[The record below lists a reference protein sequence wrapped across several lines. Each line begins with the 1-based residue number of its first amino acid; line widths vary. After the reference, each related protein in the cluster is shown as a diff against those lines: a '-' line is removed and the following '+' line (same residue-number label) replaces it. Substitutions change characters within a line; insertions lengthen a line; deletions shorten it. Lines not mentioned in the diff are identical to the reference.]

1 MRRFPVDVFGDKV
14 LVNSEIFDNRREP
27 TTLFSLLLDI
37 ESRLL
42 RQGRKTL
49 AKTEQHKIANSLKPK
64 GGAVRVLSR
73 YVE

>member
-1 MRRFPVDVFGDKV
+1 MRRFPVDAFGDKV

-27 TTLFSLLLDI
+27 GSLFSLLLDI

-42 RQGRKTL
+42 KQGRKTL
-49 AKTEQHKIANSLKPK
+49 AKAEQHKIANGLNPK
-64 GGAVRVLSR
+64 GGDVGILSR